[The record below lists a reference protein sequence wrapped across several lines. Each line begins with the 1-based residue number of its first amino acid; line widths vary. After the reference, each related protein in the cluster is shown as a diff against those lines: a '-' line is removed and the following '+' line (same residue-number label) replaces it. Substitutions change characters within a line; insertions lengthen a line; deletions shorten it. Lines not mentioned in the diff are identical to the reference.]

1 MEPTGDFWSGVGE
14 GVARAD
20 GWMVV
25 AAITLIVLVIGA
37 LIVVAKYIYPGH
49 KELLETRERN
59 ARELKERELDIRER
73 EADNDRERIK
83 TNAALAENMR
93 GLKESNDSIVREF
106 AAQNAGIE
114 ESKSRSRAMGEDV
127 SHVRRTTDHT
137 AEQVDEIHQYIF
149 REGTD

>member
-1 MEPTGDFWSGVGE
+1 MEPTGDFWASVGE
-14 GVARAD
+14 GVASAE

-73 EADNDRERIK
+73 EAENDAERIK
-83 TNAALAENMR
+83 ANAALAENMR
-93 GLKESNDSIVREF
+93 GLRESNDSIAREF

-114 ESKSRSRAMGEDV
+114 ESKVRSRAMGEDMG
-127 SHVRRTTDHT
+127 HVRRTTDHT
-137 AEQVDEIHQYIF
+137 AEQVDEIHHYIF